1 MEAEPNELPSVCRL
15 SQVVLSEMTAR
26 VRMNCAGPVRIVDER
41 DSSETDARSDQLRML
56 DQAEVGESFDDS
68 ASIDV
73 AASNS
78 VIA

>member
-1 MEAEPNELPSVCRL
+1 MHTEAEP
-15 SQVVLSEMTAR
+15 Q
-26 VRMNCAGPVRIVDER
+26 RIVDER
-41 DSSETDARSDQLRML
+41 DSAEADARSDQLRML